1 MIPWTRI
8 ARIARIS
15 FSYPSDPLNPRPV
28 KKMLNDLSLEDIRTA
43 LKRPLPGLAAQIKLA
58 PEYRI
63 ASLKA
68 EPPAN
73 ARPAGV
79 LILLYPHNGAWHFPL
94 MKRVEDGLV
103 HSGQISL
110 PGGSQEA
117 GESLRETALRE
128 ASEEIGV
135 TCDEVIGELS
145 TIYIPPSNFL
155 VTPTVGCVDR
165 RPEFRL
171 DSREVAE
178 LIEVPLTMLFDPNV
192 VKREPW
198 TLRGMQ
204 VEVPFYQ
211 IGPHKVWGATAM
223 ILSELGMMLAGE
235 KNHG

>member
-1 MIPWTRI
+1 MRHLT
-8 ARIARIS
+8 
-15 FSYPSDPLNPRPV
+15 
-28 KKMLNDLSLEDIRTA
+28 LEQIRAA
-43 LKRPLPGLAAQIKLA
+43 LTRPLPGLAAQIKLA

-79 LILLYPHNGAWHFPL
+79 LILLYPHNGAWYFPL

-135 TCDEVIGELS
+135 TCDDVIGELS

-155 VTPTVGCVDR
+155 VTPTVGCMDH

-178 LIEVPLTMLFDPNV
+178 LIEAPLTMLFDPNV
-192 VKREPW
+192 VRREPW

-204 VEVPFYQ
+204 VDVPFYQ

-223 ILSELGMMLAGE
+223 ILSELSMVLAG
-235 KNHG
+235 NH